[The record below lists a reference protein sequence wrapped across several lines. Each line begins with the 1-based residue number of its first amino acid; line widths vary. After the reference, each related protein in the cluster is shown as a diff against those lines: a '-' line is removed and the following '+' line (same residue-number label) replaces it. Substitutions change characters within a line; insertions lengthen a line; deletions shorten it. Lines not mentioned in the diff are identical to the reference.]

1 LKNKGF
7 KEESMTKAGLDAI
20 GTSMTLESNM
30 SLLQKHFHGLMAIRH
45 NGQAV
50 APGSAQVN

>member
-20 GTSMTLESNM
+20 GTSTSLESNM
-30 SLLQKHFHGLMAIRH
+30 SHLQKHFHGLMAIRH